1 MSEGADAKTR
11 AVVTVLGEDRV
22 GIVARIATVLAETG
36 TNIEDIRQA
45 VLEGLFSMT
54 MLVTVDEGATPFD
67 EVQARL
73 TAAGEE
79 LGLQV
84 NLQREDVFRYMHRI

>member
-1 MSEGADAKTR
+1 MKTR

-22 GIVARIATVLAETG
+22 GIVARLSTELADTG

-54 MLVTVDEGATPFD
+54 MLVTVDEEATPFD
-67 EVQARL
+67 EVQSRL
-73 TAAGEE
+73 REAGED

-84 NLQREDVFRYMHRI
+84 NLQREDVFRFMHRI

>member
-1 MSEGADAKTR
+1 MKTR

-22 GIVARIATVLAETG
+22 GIVARLSTELADTG

-54 MLVTVDEGATPFD
+54 MLVTVDEDATPFD
-67 EVQARL
+67 EVQSRL
-73 TAAGEE
+73 RKAGED

-84 NLQREDVFRYMHRI
+84 NLQREDVFRFMHRI